1 MPKSSLA
8 LSNIRGFLI
17 LLVIAFHSFLAYL
30 GSTPASPA
38 QFNSPPYAWVAY
50 PIVDSARWFGFD
62 LFCAFLYVF
71 MMQFMFFLSGLFVWP
86 SLQSKGAKIFVQSRS
101 VRLGVPFVLGI
112 CLLMPAAHYPV
123 YLVTALDPSWSAFW
137 QQWKVL
143 PFWPTGQLWFLWFL
157 LALDVLAAG
166 LYRMDP
172 DGVLLGRLLGPDE
185 PSRYVARL
193 VMVTAAG
200 YLPLAVLFEPWEW
213 LKVGPFSF
221 QPSFSLIYVIYFF
234 AGIAVG
240 VPGIESGLLSAGG
253 SLARRWSTWSAGAFI
268 GFVLWIIPT
277 ALSLVSGGATA
288 QALKIFADFGF
299 VLSSALSCFG
309 ILSVFLRFFATR
321 SPVLESLS
329 RNAYGMYVFHYLF
342 VVWLQYGLLNS
353 TLFAASKAG
362 LVFTGSAVLSWTTA
376 AGLGRITIGPLIFG
390 RERRRVV
397 MKAHSS

>member
-137 QQWKVL
+137 QPVEYM
-143 PFWPTGQLWFLWFL
+143 
-157 LALDVLAAG
+157 V
-166 LYRMDP
+166 
-172 DGVLLGRLLGPDE
+172 
-185 PSRYVARL
+185 SRR
-193 VMVTAAG
+193 
-200 YLPLAVLFEPWEW
+200 
-213 LKVGPFSF
+213 
-221 QPSFSLIYVIYFF
+221 IY
-234 AGIAVG
+234 
-240 VPGIESGLLSAGG
+240 
-253 SLARRWSTWSAGAFI
+253 
-268 GFVLWIIPT
+268 WI
-277 ALSLVSGGATA
+277 
-288 QALKIFADFGF
+288 
-299 VLSSALSCFG
+299 
-309 ILSVFLRFFATR
+309 
-321 SPVLESLS
+321 
-329 RNAYGMYVFHYLF
+329 
-342 VVWLQYGLLNS
+342 
-353 TLFAASKAG
+353 
-362 LVFTGSAVLSWTTA
+362 
-376 AGLGRITIGPLIFG
+376 
-390 RERRRVV
+390 RVV
-397 MKAHSS
+397 DHSNCAKPSQRRCNCTSIKDFC